1 MFKSVSSF
9 VLFMSGLFMTTMVF
23 AQSKNEH
30 MLAAEQVNIPTE
42 QALVLHAQHFK
53 SPNSKGGVIVLHDCH
68 SDIETYLGLA
78 TSFQKQS
85 IDALVLD
92 LRGFGQSIS
101 DTYSHE
107 IVKKQSK
114 DIVSYQQNVA
124 LLTTY
129 WGDDALLAYQ
139 YLRSKIDKKLPISIV
154 SSGCSAYT
162 AVQLAEKVHLKTSV
176 YIAPEMDFMA
186 KEQYKN
192 LMDAPHYFIGTAH
205 DPESFQTTRE
215 LFNWNGDRRTKMK
228 LVKSSLYTANLMAKN
243 SGLFAEIA
251 QWVAFNYK

>member
-1 MFKSVSSF
+1 MLNRRLSF
-9 VLFMSGLFMTTMVF
+9 YLLISGLLLTTKVS
-23 AQSKNEH
+23 AQSESEH
-30 MLAAEQVNIPTE
+30 LLAAEQVSIPTE
-42 QALVLHAQHFK
+42 QSLVLHAQHFK

-68 SDIETYLGLA
+68 SDIDTYLGLA
-78 TSFQKQS
+78 ISFQKQS

-92 LRGFGQSIS
+92 LRGFGKSVS

-107 IVKKQSK
+107 MVKKQSK
-114 DIVSYQQNVA
+114 DIVNYQQNIA
-124 LLTTY
+124 LLNAY
-129 WGDDALLAYQ
+129 WGEDALLAYQ
-139 YLRSKIDKKLPISIV
+139 YLRSKIDKKLPISVV

-192 LMDAPHYFIGTAH
+192 LMDSPHYFIGTAH